1 MRMKGMVVMFA
12 LLASTAFAQ
21 DLMPKSEISAGYTFG
36 SLDQGSGFS
45 RANSN
50 GWHTGMNTYLS
61 KWLGIE
67 GNFAGLGHTDSA
79 SITDPISGNTVSSSV
94 SQKHLTFVAGP
105 RIGFGSSKFNPYF
118 HTLFGMD
125 RMSIDSKS
133 NVLGQAIDIS
143 ASDTG
148 LAWVLGGGTEI
159 GMTPHFALNT
169 GFDYLMTRHGSASQN
184 NVRLML
190 GVAYRFGGSA
200 GGK

>member
-67 GNFAGLGHTDSA
+67 GNFAGLG
-79 SITDPISGNTVSSSV
+79 NTVSSSV

-133 NVLGQAIDIS
+133 NVLGQALDVS
-143 ASDTG
+143 VSDTG
-148 LAWVLGGGTEI
+148 FAWALGGGTEI